1 MDRRSLRDL
10 DILTLQLF
18 VAICEEGTLTR
29 AAKREAIAP
38 SAVSKRLADLES
50 AVKAELF
57 YRGANGMT
65 LTSAGETVLRY
76 SRRMLENI
84 ESIGVELKEYAR
96 GVRGFVRLRA
106 NLGAIV
112 QFLPDDLGTFLASNP
127 EIMVD
132 LGERS
137 SRCVVDE
144 VERGFAD
151 IGLCSSIIDTG
162 RLERVQYKSIRLI
175 LVVDKDHPLADRREV
190 SVRETLDY
198 YHIGLQA
205 HSAAYQLVAAYAE
218 HVSVPLKLKLHV
230 SSFDALLRMVQSGLG
245 VGIMPDAAFEAIGR
259 PMGLKGI
266 NLADDWVERQIDIVH
281 RGEETLSAAGKLLLR
296 HLSGGLQPRADVC
309 LPKVV
314 PVRHLVSGFPDWK
327 RIVTNEVI
335 Q

>member
-1 MDRRSLRDL
+1 MDRRLLRDL

-38 SAVSKRLADLES
+38 SAVSKRLADLEN
-50 AVKAELF
+50 AAKAELF

-112 QFLPDDLGTFLASNP
+112 QFLPDDLSTFLQSNSA
-127 EIMVD
+127 IMVD

-137 SRCVVDE
+137 SRSVVDE
-144 VERGFAD
+144 VERGMAD
-151 IGLCSSIIDTG
+151 IGLCSSIVETG
-162 RLERVQYKSIRLI
+162 RLERVQYRSIRLI
-175 LVVDKDHPLADRREV
+175 LVVDEDHPLAGRSEV
-190 SVRETLDY
+190 SVRETLDFP
-198 YHIGLQA
+198 HIGLQA
-205 HSAAYQLVAAYAE
+205 HSAADQLLLAYAE

-259 PMGLKGI
+259 PMGLKRI

-281 RGEETLSAAGKLLLR
+281 RGEQTLSAAGKLLLR
-296 HLSGGLQPRADVC
+296 HLSGDLQPRVDRG
-309 LPKVV
+309 LQKVA
-314 PVRHLVSGFPDWK
+314 PIRPLISGFPDWK
-327 RIVTNEVI
+327 RMVTERA
-335 Q
+335 

>member
-38 SAVSKRLADLES
+38 SAVSKRLADLEN

-112 QFLPDDLGTFLASNP
+112 QFLPDDLGTFLPSHP

-137 SRCVVDE
+137 SRSVVDE
-144 VERGFAD
+144 VERGIAD
-151 IGLCSSIIDTG
+151 IGLCSSIVDTG
-162 RLERVQYKSIRLI
+162 RLERVQYRSIRLI
-175 LVVDKDHPLADRREV
+175 LVVDKDHALADRREV

-198 YHIGLQA
+198 HHIGLQA
-205 HSAAYQLVAAYAE
+205 HSAAYQLVSGYAE

-245 VGIMPDAAFEAIGR
+245 IGIMPDAAFEAIGR

-266 NLADDWVERQIDIVH
+266 SLADDWVERQIDIVH
-281 RGEETLSAAGKLLLR
+281 RGQETLSAAGKLLLR
-296 HLSGGLQPRADVC
+296 HLSGDLQPRADAG
-309 LPKVV
+309 LRKVASIR
-314 PVRHLVSGFPDWK
+314 PLINGFPDWR
-327 RIVTNEVI
+327 RIVGNDVI